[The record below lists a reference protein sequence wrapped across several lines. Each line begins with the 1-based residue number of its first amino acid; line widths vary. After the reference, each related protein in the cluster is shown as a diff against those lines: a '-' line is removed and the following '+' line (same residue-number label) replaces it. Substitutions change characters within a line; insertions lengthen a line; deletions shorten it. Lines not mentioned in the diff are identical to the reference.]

1 MSLET
6 VCFSIYSDMSRRI
19 RLSTL
24 SNRSLA
30 SCLTSSVLP
39 TPVGPT
45 KIKDTGRFLGE
56 MPTRLRRMARDTA
69 STASS

>member
-6 VCFSIYSDMSRRI
+6 VCFSIYSDISRRM
-19 RLSTL
+19 RESTE
-24 SNRSLA
+24 SNISPARHF
-30 SCLTSSVLP
+30 TSSVLP

-45 KIKDTGRFLGE
+45 KMKETGLFLGE